1 MLPPV
6 LEVYV
11 VWHPADAGGP
21 IVAQQLVDHFH
32 GTAFTGLIGGAVEVF
47 IRSVGWRGPADAP
60 RPVPVESAPPPN
72 GVEQARFTV
81 VVPLMGTEMA
91 AAVEQGQDGWRTYL
105 EGISNAQAA
114 SPDRIAVFPYLM
126 DPGAADQTRLGVT
139 FGPYQR
145 IAASP
150 PDESGE
156 TAASLRCRD
165 LTQGITQ
172 FLSGAPGARLT
183 VFISHTKRGK
193 LGDEEDT
200 SVLIDL
206 VRSIVANTRLA
217 DFFDANDLQPGSDW
231 DAELRQRASTS
242 ALLAIRTDLYPS
254 REWCQREVA
263 LAKTHGMPVITM
275 DALDRL
281 EERGSFLMDHVA
293 RVPVRIEDGGWSKK
307 AVYQALNLLVNEC
320 LKRALW
326 RHQQEL
332 AGNDPGLNVQW
343 WSPHAP
349 EPLTLAEWLESA
361 ISQGARPP
369 PGSQIRILH
378 PDPPLGPEERRV
390 LDQILGLGSEGSV
403 LDIMTP
409 RQLAARGG

>member
-11 VWHPADAGGP
+11 VWHPADGDGAA
-21 IVAQQLVDHFH
+21 IAQELVDHFH

-47 IRSVGWRGPADAP
+47 IRSAGWRSPTDAP
-60 RPVPVESAPPPN
+60 RPIPIASAPPPN

-81 VVPLMGTEMA
+81 IVPLMGTEMA
-91 AAVEQGQDGWRTYL
+91 AAVEGGQDEWTAYV
-105 EGISNAQAA
+105 EAVSSAQIA
-114 SPDRIAVFPYLM
+114 SPERIAVFPYLM
-126 DPGAADQTRLGVT
+126 HAGATDQTRLGGV

-150 PDESGE
+150 PDETGE

-172 FLSGAPGARLT
+172 FLSDVPDARLT

-200 SVLIDL
+200 SALIEL
-206 VRSIVANTRLA
+206 VRKIVADTRLN
-217 DFFDANDLQPGSDW
+217 DFFDANDLQPGRDW

-263 LAKTHGMPVITM
+263 LAKTRGMPVVTM

-293 RVPVRIEDGGWSKK
+293 RVPVRIENGDWSKK

-326 RHQQEL
+326 LHQREL
-332 AGNDPGLNVQW
+332 AGDNAKLNVQW

-349 EPLTLAEWLESA
+349 EPLTLVEWLEGA
-361 ISQGARPP
+361 IAHGGRPP
-369 PGSQIRILH
+369 AGSQLRILH
-378 PDPPLGPEERRV
+378 PDPPLGPEERQV
-390 LDQILGLGSEGSV
+390 LDQILALGSEGSA